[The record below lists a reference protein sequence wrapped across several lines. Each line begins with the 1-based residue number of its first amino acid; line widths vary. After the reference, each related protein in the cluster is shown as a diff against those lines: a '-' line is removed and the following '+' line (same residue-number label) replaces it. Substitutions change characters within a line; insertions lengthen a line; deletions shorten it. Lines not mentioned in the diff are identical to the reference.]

1 MLEKRKEKH
10 SEIMLIFKVMS
21 SAFNPLFMLLIFSLF
36 RTAMLAVD
44 GNNVFQASTQEYW
57 PVVDQCTSSI

>member
-36 RTAMLAVD
+36 RAAMLAVD
-44 GNNVFQASTQEYW
+44 GNNVFQASTQEY
-57 PVVDQCTSSI
+57 

>member
-44 GNNVFQASTQEYW
+44 GNNVFQASTQEY
-57 PVVDQCTSSI
+57 